1 MSYHYNI
8 RDDAPPPLEQHRL
21 HPTLQMQGQDQTY
34 TSKHPPDQ
42 LPPNVAYNAPSLH
55 TPISAPTPRRKQ
67 HAAKLRR
74 ADNHTK
80 QKRDRGAL
88 DQANPMTK
96 ELTMLLRWCRSND
109 WARVL
114 QALQANPYVALE
126 ILTMGNYISTTILHQ
141 AISSKGDITMRAEV
155 ISAILSATPE
165 AAKLTNGYGSM
176 PLHAIAQR
184 NLKMD
189 SQTKERLMIDLVL
202 CHKDALTSN
211 GGIGGR
217 TPLHII
223 FTGKSSNI
231 VPIVWSI

>member
-8 RDDAPPPLEQHRL
+8 SDDAPPSLEQH
-21 HPTLQMQGQDQTY
+21 HTNSQLQAEGRMY
-34 TSKHPPDQ
+34 TSDHPPVQ
-42 LPPNVAYNAPSLH
+42 SPPSFTYNAPKLH
-55 TPISAPTPRRKQ
+55 NAMVISAPYPRRKQ
-67 HAAKLRR
+67 HATKPRR
-74 ADNHTK
+74 AGNLTK
-80 QKRDRGAL
+80 QKRDRGAI
-88 DQANPMTK
+88 DRENPMTK

-114 QALQANPYVALE
+114 QTLQANPYVALE

-155 ISAILSATPE
+155 ISAILARTPI

-223 FTGKSSNI
+223 FTGKSYTV
-231 VPIVWSI
+231 VPIV